1 MDDNH
6 PGECSRPLHLAVED
20 DDCCCCCCCAA
31 AAAAAQAKLCFPLR
45 ARMGTSGP
53 VRPPRVLIT
62 VYGSRLQTL
71 HRLLL
76 SLLSSHFGPDAV
88 GGENRGLLR
97 DGDSADYVSFVE
109 DSFAVLAEN
118 APPIGAVSLRQRWS
132 QQQACL
138 LLLPSSCKICF

>member
-1 MDDNH
+1 M
-6 PGECSRPLHLAVED
+6 R
-20 DDCCCCCCCAA
+20 
-31 AAAAAQAKLCFPLR
+31 
-45 ARMGTSGP
+45 TSGP
-53 VRPPRVLIT
+53 VRPPRVLIA

-88 GGENRGLLR
+88 GGENRGLVR
-97 DGDSADYVSFVE
+97 DGDSADYVSFLE

-138 LLLPSSCKICF
+138 LLLPSSCKICFFEVLCYSCSAFG

>member
-1 MDDNH
+1 M
-6 PGECSRPLHLAVED
+6 
-20 DDCCCCCCCAA
+20 
-31 AAAAAQAKLCFPLR
+31 
-45 ARMGTSGP
+45 ARMRTSGP

-88 GGENRGLLR
+88 GDENRGFVR
-97 DGDSADYVSFVE
+97 DGDSADYVSFLE

-138 LLLPSSCKICF
+138 LLLPSSLQNLFLKSFVILVVPLDESENKQNQQAERLLSLGGAQEI